1 MEPSC
6 LTRGLGVGATNE
18 EKNLWPLSSMRQ
30 SQSIGFESSEKV
42 YEEKVYEERVM
53 SYIMYD
59 ISN

>member
-42 YEEKVYEERVM
+42 YEERVM
-53 SYIMYD
+53 SYIMHD